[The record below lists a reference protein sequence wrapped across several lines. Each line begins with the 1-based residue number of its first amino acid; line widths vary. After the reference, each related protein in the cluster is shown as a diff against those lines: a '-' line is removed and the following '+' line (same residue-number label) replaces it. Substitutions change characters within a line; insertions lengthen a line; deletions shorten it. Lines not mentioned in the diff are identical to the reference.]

1 MQTYYLEATVCSLQ
15 RPCDPV
21 ELSKFG
27 HSAINKKKKKER
39 KKERVQF
46 DYIYIQLVKSEIN
59 ERKARANLGAEY
71 SNGVLGAEGHQITG
85 TP

>member
-27 HSAINKKKKKER
+27 HSAKTKINKRRR
-39 KKERVQF
+39 KKELSLT
-46 DYIYIQLVKSEIN
+46 IYIQLVKSEIN

-71 SNGVLGAEGHQITG
+71 SNGVVGAKGHQITG
-85 TP
+85 AP